1 MKPRGPAPGRLLA
14 EAAVAAM
21 VSVLLAIWLL
31 QLWRADLRV
40 PFHAHGDGVFF
51 GMMVKALIEEGWYL
65 TNRHLGA
72 PFALTL
78 HDFPLSEAFHLGV
91 IKLMSLFSQD
101 WALVFNLYFLLGF
114 PAITL
119 SALAVFRHSGV
130 GYPLALAGGLL
141 YAFCPNRLF
150 TGEAHFFL
158 TVFYQVPP
166 AVLVALWVAG
176 EAPPLATPLATPL
189 GPARPTG
196 RVRAWVSVGTCL
208 VTAATGIYYA
218 FFLGALILVGGAL
231 ASLERRTWRNALSGL
246 ALTAVILA
254 GLVAQGIPTFV
265 FHARYGPNP
274 QIAGRS
280 VEESEMFGLR
290 IARLLL
296 PVDGH
301 RIPALR
307 RLKERSDLATALPP
321 GEGASIGLGLA
332 GSVGF
337 LGLLGIMLV
346 RPRGSANRNGG
357 GAGADANAGAGAGAG
372 VADGGGNRD
381 RDGDGRLRTLSVLN
395 LVAVL
400 MASVGGFGY
409 LFALLV
415 TPKIRSYA
423 RINVIISFISLFA
436 LVLLLERLCRD
447 RPRRAWV
454 VAVGVAGV
462 GLFDQ
467 VTPAAVRPYAAV
479 AAEYRREAEL
489 VHRIES
495 ELPPESKVFELPYQ
509 RFPEGDP
516 PVAPGMVD
524 YDPLRP
530 YLQSHALRWSYPAIY
545 NRRADAWIRRIAGRP
560 VAEMLEALSA
570 TGFAGI
576 FIDRSGYLDHGQ
588 ALEAALAA
596 TLGAPPELGPDRRYA
611 FFSLLAFNARAGA
624 GLSEAA
630 REVRTER
637 ALEAVTW
644 RWMSGFYRPERGP
657 RGEFHWC
664 TDDADVLLESSA
676 DGPRTVD
683 LTMTLTA
690 GSPPAQVTLEGDLV
704 SGRFLIPEGNT
715 GTRLSRRVVLS
726 PGSHLLRFHVE
737 GWPADAPS
745 DPRRLMMRVDET
757 SAELVRQPL

>member
-1 MKPRGPAPGRLLA
+1 MEPRGPAPGRLLA

-40 PFHAHGDGVFF
+40 PFYAHGDGVFF
-51 GMMVKALIEEGWYL
+51 GMMVKALIDQGWYL

-119 SALAVFRHSGV
+119 SALAVLRHSGV

-166 AVLVALWVAG
+166 AVLVALWVSG
-176 EAPPLATPLATPL
+176 EAPPLATPVATPV

-196 RVRAWVSVGTCL
+196 RVRAWVSIATCL
-208 VTAATGIYYA
+208 MTAATGIYYA

-231 ASLERRTWRNALSGL
+231 ASLERRSWRNALSGL
-246 ALTAVILA
+246 ALTTVILA
-254 GLVAQGIPTFV
+254 GLCAQGIPTFI

-307 RLKERSDLATALPP
+307 RLKERSDLATALPR

-332 GSVGF
+332 GSLGF
-337 LGLLGIMLV
+337 LGLLGIMLI
-346 RPRGSANRNGG
+346 RPRRPASRNRG
-357 GAGADANAGAGAGAG
+357 GAGTSADAG
-372 VADGGGNRD
+372 VADRD
-381 RDGDGRLRTLSVLN
+381 RDGDRDPNGRLRTLSVLN

-409 LFALLV
+409 LFALIV

-454 VAVGVAGV
+454 VAVGVVGV

-479 AAEYRREAEL
+479 SAEYRREADL

-495 ELPPESKVFELPYQ
+495 ELPADAMVFELPYQ

-530 YLQSHALRWSYPAIY
+530 YLQSRSLRWSYPAIY

-576 FIDRSGYLDHGQ
+576 FIDRSGYLDHAQ

-611 FFSLLAFNARAGA
+611 FFSLVAFNARAGA
-624 GLSEAA
+624 ELSQAA
-630 REVRTER
+630 RALRSRR
-637 ALEAVTW
+637 ALETVTW
-644 RWMSGFYRPERGP
+644 RWMSGFHRPERGP

-664 TDDADVLLESSA
+664 TDDADVLLESNA
-676 DGPRTVD
+676 DGPRTVE
-683 LTMTLTA
+683 LAMTLTA
-690 GSPPAQVTLEGDLV
+690 GSPPAELTLAGDLL
-704 SGRFLIPEGNT
+704 SGTFRISKGGTSTRF
-715 GTRLSRRVVLS
+715 SRRLVIS
-726 PGSHLLRFHVE
+726 PGSHLLHFHVE
-737 GWPADAPS
+737 GSPADAPS
-745 DPRRLMMRVDET
+745 DPRRLMMRVDEA
-757 SAELVRQPL
+757 SAELVPDSL

>member
-1 MKPRGPAPGRLLA
+1 MKPRSPALGRRLA

-21 VSVLLAIWLL
+21 VSVLLTIWLL

-40 PFHAHGDGVFF
+40 PFYAHGDGVFF
-51 GMMVKALIEEGWYL
+51 GMMVKAVVDQGWYL

-72 PFALTL
+72 PFVLAL

-130 GYPLALAGGLL
+130 RYPLALAGGLL

-150 TGEAHFFL
+150 TGEAHLFL

-166 AVLVALWVAG
+166 AVLVALWVSG
-176 EAPPLATPLATPL
+176 EEPPLAPPIW

-196 RVRAWVSVGTCL
+196 RVRAWVSIGTCL
-208 VTAATGIYYA
+208 MTAATGIYYA
-218 FFLGALILVGGAL
+218 FFLGALILLGGAL

-246 ALTAVILA
+246 ALTTVILA
-254 GLVAQGIPTFV
+254 GLCAQGIPTFI

-280 VEESEMFGLR
+280 AEESEMFGLR

-307 RLKERSDLATALPP
+307 RLKERSDQATALPR
-321 GEGASIGLGLA
+321 GEGASIGLGLV
-332 GSVGF
+332 GSLGF
-337 LGLLGIMLV
+337 LSLLGIILV
-346 RPRGSANRNGG
+346 RPRRSATRDG
-357 GAGADANAGAGAGAG
+357 G
-372 VADGGGNRD
+372 VAGRGTGIADGNGDGNGD
-381 RDGDGRLRTLSVLN
+381 GNSDGDGDGDGRLRILSVLN

-409 LFALLV
+409 LFALIV

-423 RINVIISFISLFA
+423 RINVIIAFLSLFA
-436 LVLLLERLCRD
+436 LVLLLEGLCRN

-454 VAVGVAGV
+454 VAVGVVAV

-495 ELPPESKVFELPYQ
+495 ELPADSMVFELPYQ

-516 PVAPGMVD
+516 PVEPTMVD

-530 YLQSHALRWSYPAIY
+530 YLQSRSLRWSYPAIY
-545 NRRADAWIRRIAGRP
+545 NRREDAWIRGISGRP

-576 FIDRSGYLDHGQ
+576 FLDRFGYLDHGQ
-588 ALEAALAA
+588 ALETALAA
-596 TLGAPPELGPDRRYA
+596 ALGAPPEVGADRRYA

-624 GLSEAA
+624 GMTEAT
-630 REVRTER
+630 RELRSRR
-637 ALEAVTW
+637 ALETVNW
-644 RWMSGFYRPERGP
+644 RWMGGFYRPERGP

-664 TDDADVLLESSA
+664 TDVADVLLESNA

-683 LTMTLTA
+683 LAMTLTA
-690 GSPPAQVTLEGDLV
+690 GSPPIELTLEGDLV
-704 SGRFLIPEGNT
+704 SGSFLIPKGS
-715 GTRLSRRVVLS
+715 TRFSRRLGIS

-737 GWPADAPS
+737 GLPADAPN
-745 DPRRLMMRVDET
+745 DPRRLMMRVDEA